1 MHGDSARATR
11 KADVHSNSLVCAT
24 PGRQHWRKAFS
35 DYAPFCFLL
44 PDESQIIRMF
54 RSVSIVQDMLSNLC
68 DSLVFSILRPRT
80 RNLEMTFEA
89 KRQLLLQ
96 QIRCAPVKVTDELRT
111 QWSRKR

>member
-1 MHGDSARATR
+1 
-11 KADVHSNSLVCAT
+11 
-24 PGRQHWRKAFS
+24 
-35 DYAPFCFLL
+35 
-44 PDESQIIRMF
+44 
-54 RSVSIVQDMLSNLC
+54 MLSNLC

-111 QWSRKR
+111 LEPQTMTPFSSDSQFPKTPESKRLKVMNEFEDEVCDDEM